1 MADIIRR
8 GKSME
13 RPVINIYC
21 DESCHL
27 ENDNHKSM
35 VIGGIS
41 CPISKVRDITSKIKL
56 LKEAHNLPRKR
67 EFKWTKVSP
76 AKEKFY
82 NELVDLFI
90 KEDCLRFRAIK
101 VADKTQLNHKKFN
114 QTHNDWYYKI
124 YYDMLKHVLQPHKNY
139 NIYIDIKD
147 TIGCQKICK
156 LQEILQYKTRN
167 DAVGIQ
173 KIQQI
178 RSYESEILQ
187 LADVLIGAVGYKD
200 RLDELTNK
208 KTSSVKL
215 SLCNKIENELSVNF
229 TKNSRFVDEKFNLLI
244 WEGNK

>member
-1 MADIIRR
+1 
-8 GKSME
+8 ME
-13 RPVINIYC
+13 RPIINIYC

-56 LKEAHNLPRKR
+56 LKEVHNLPRNR
-67 EFKWTKVSP
+67 EIKWTKVSP

-82 NELVDLFI
+82 NELVELFA
-90 KEDCLRFRAIK
+90 KEGCLRFRAIK
-101 VADKTQLNHKKFN
+101 VADKTQLNHEKFN

-124 YYDMLKHVLQPHKNY
+124 YYDMLKHILQPHKDY

-147 TIGCQKICK
+147 TIGCQKICNLK
-156 LQEILQYKTRN
+156 DILQHKTRN
-167 DAVGIQ
+167 DAVSIQ

-200 RLDELTNK
+200 RINELGNQRP
-208 KTSSVKL
+208 SSVKL
-215 SLCNKIENELSVNF
+215 SLCKKIEKVLSVDF
-229 TKNSRFVDEKFNLLI
+229 DKKSRFSDEKFNLLI